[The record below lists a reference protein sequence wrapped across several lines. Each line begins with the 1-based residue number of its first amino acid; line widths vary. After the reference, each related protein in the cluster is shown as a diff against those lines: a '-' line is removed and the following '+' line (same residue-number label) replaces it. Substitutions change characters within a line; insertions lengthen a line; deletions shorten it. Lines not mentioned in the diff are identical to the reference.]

1 MKLKKFFAGVLAA
14 AMMLTVGATAAFAEG
29 GETTDKMIKPV
40 NGKAIVTLT
49 KNLTVESG
57 TAPNSM
63 KFDFTI
69 APDDANEAKHI
80 EAGVVNNGVA
90 PSVTFTADESKKE
103 SYSAHGEPYSKTFD
117 IDLIALLGNKYN
129 QVGKYAYKITE
140 VEPNIPGITKDNKV
154 IHMVVS
160 VVNQNAENPDGTNFG
175 YYVALYS
182 DNETT
187 KRDGVFNNTY
197 NAQQLTVTKKVKG
210 GLGDLNEE
218 FKFDVVFNGT
228 KDASYKGLVAGSL
241 NDVVSV
247 VDSNDKTVT
256 ACEFLTF
263 GEHYTV
269 TMKHN
274 GTMSFS
280 NLPADVTYT
289 VKEIGSSVNA
299 DGKVV
304 KNQYTVTVEGQN
316 GTNAIAFDTGKETVS
331 GSIAASAVTV
341 NFTNKHMGEPDMGV
355 VLDNAPYIAMLAIVA
370 IGGVAL
376 MLNKRRRDEE

>member
-1 MKLKKFFAGVLAA
+1 MKLKKFFAGGLAA

-103 SYSAHGEPYSKTFD
+103 SYSARGEAYSKTFD

-160 VVNQNAENPDGTNFG
+160 VVNQIG
-175 YYVALYS
+175 
-182 DNETT
+182 
-187 KRDGVFNNTY
+187 R
-197 NAQQLTVTKKVKG
+197 
-210 GLGDLNEE
+210 
-218 FKFDVVFNGT
+218 
-228 KDASYKGLVAGSL
+228 ASCRERV
-241 NDVVSV
+241 
-247 VDSNDKTVT
+247 
-256 ACEFLTF
+256 
-263 GEHYTV
+263 
-269 TMKHN
+269 
-274 GTMSFS
+274 
-280 NLPADVTYT
+280 
-289 VKEIGSSVNA
+289 
-299 DGKVV
+299 
-304 KNQYTVTVEGQN
+304 
-316 GTNAIAFDTGKETVS
+316 
-331 GSIAASAVTV
+331 
-341 NFTNKHMGEPDMGV
+341 
-355 VLDNAPYIAMLAIVA
+355 
-370 IGGVAL
+370 
-376 MLNKRRRDEE
+376 

>member
-14 AMMLTVGATAAFAEG
+14 AMILTVGATAAFAEG

-49 KNLTVESG
+49 KNLTVKSG

-103 SYSAHGEPYSKTFD
+103 SYSARGEAYSKTFD

-140 VEPNIPGITKDNKV
+140 VEPNIPGITKDNNELTLKV
-154 IHMVVS
+154 T
-160 VVNQNAENPDGTNFG
+160 VVNATGEIGGGYG
-175 YYVALYS
+175 YYAALYRGGKKIEAT
-182 DNETT
+182 DA
-187 KRDGVFNNTY
+187 FHNTY
-197 NAQQLTVTKKVKG
+197 SAKSLTLSKTVHGSLGSLAEDFSFIIKFLPETDAVAGMYKG
-210 GLGDLNEE
+210 PQVGTVGTDVSIDGKDTGDYLDLN
-218 FKFDVVFNGT
+218 T
-228 KDASYKGLVAGSL
+228 Q
-241 NDVVSV
+241 
-247 VDSNDKTVT
+247 
-256 ACEFLTF
+256 
-263 GEHYTV
+263 YTV
-269 TMKHN
+269 TLKHGKSLN
-274 GTMSFS
+274 FS
-280 NLPADVTYT
+280 NLPAGIKYEVYEEGSAFNAEKNAVTKDEYT
-289 VKEIGSSVNA
+289 V
-299 DGKVV
+299 VV
-304 KNQYTVTVEGQN
+304 RESTDANST
-316 GTNAIAFDTGKETVS
+316 AIAFDTTDKNTVK
-331 GSIAASAVTV
+331 GSVGTANVTTAFH
-341 NFTNKHMGEPDMGV
+341 NTHEGQPDMGV

>member
-14 AMMLTVGATAAFAEG
+14 AMMLTVGATAALAEG

-57 TAPNSM
+57 TAPDSM

-69 APDDANEAKHI
+69 EQDTADEAKHI
-80 EAGVVNNGVA
+80 EAGIVNNGVK
-90 PSVTFTADESKKE
+90 PSVTFTADKSKNE
-103 SYSAHGEPYSKTFD
+103 SYTERTEAYSKEFSF
-117 IDLIALLGNKYN
+117 DLIKLLGNKAT

-140 VEPNIPGITKDNKV
+140 DDSTIPGITKDNKV

-160 VVNQNAENPDGTNFG
+160 VVNQNADEPDGRNFG

-182 DNETT
+182 DDVTT
-187 KRDGVFNNTY
+187 KSDGVFNNTY
-197 NAQQLTVTKKVKG
+197 KAQQLTVTKKVKG
-210 GLGDLNEE
+210 SLGDLNEE

-256 ACEFLTF
+256 AGEFLTY
-263 GEHYTV
+263 GTSYTV

-280 NLPADVTYT
+280 NLPAGVTYT
-289 VKEIGSSVNA
+289 VKEVGSTVS
-299 DGKVV
+299 GTGVV
-304 KNQYTVTVEGQN
+304 KNQYTVTVAGQN
-316 GTNAIAFDTGKETVS
+316 GTNAVAFDAGKETVS
-331 GSIAASAVTV
+331 GTIAASAVTV
-341 NFTNKHMGEPDMGV
+341 NFTNEHKGEPDMGV

>member
-1 MKLKKFFAGVLAA
+1 
-14 AMMLTVGATAAFAEG
+14 MMLTVGATAAFAEG

-49 KNLTVESG
+49 KSLTVESG

-103 SYSAHGEPYSKTFD
+103 SYSARGEAYSKTFD

-187 KRDGVFNNTY
+187 KSDGVFNNTY

-210 GLGDLNEE
+210 GLGDLNE
-218 FKFDVVFNGT
+218 KFDFEVTFRGT
-228 KDASYKGLVAGSL
+228 DGASYKGLVAGAL
-241 NDVVSV
+241 TGVESV
-247 VDSNDKTVT
+247 KETISGKAVAAGD
-256 ACEFLTF
+256 FLTY
-263 GEHYTV
+263 GTSYTV

-280 NLPADVTYT
+280 NLPAGVTYT
-289 VKEIGSSVNA
+289 VKEVGSTVS
-299 DGKVV
+299 GTGVV
-304 KNQYTVTVEGQN
+304 KNQYTVTVAGQN
-316 GTNAIAFDTGKETVS
+316 GTNAVAFDAGKETVS
-331 GSIAASAVTV
+331 GTIAASAVTV
-341 NFTNKHMGEPDMGV
+341 NFTNEHKGEPDMGV

>member
-14 AMMLTVGATAAFAEG
+14 AMMLTVGATAAFADG
-29 GETTDKMIKPV
+29 GNNDEKMIKPV
-40 NGKAIVTLT
+40 DNQAMVTLT

-57 TAPNSM
+57 TAPDSM

-69 APDDANEAKHI
+69 EQDTANEAKHI
-80 EAGVVNNGVA
+80 EAGVVNNGVK
-90 PSVTFTADESKKE
+90 PSVTFTADKSKNE
-103 SYSAHGEPYSKTFD
+103 SYTERAEAYSKEFSF
-117 IDLIALLGNKYN
+117 DLIKLLGNKAT

-140 VEPNIPGITKDNKV
+140 DDSTIPGITKDNKV

-160 VVNQNAENPDGTNFG
+160 VVNQNADEPDGKNFG

-182 DNETT
+182 DDATT
-187 KRDGVFNNTY
+187 KSDGVFNNTY
-197 NAQQLTVTKKVKG
+197 KAQQLTVTKKVKG
-210 GLGDLNEE
+210 DLGDLNE
-218 FKFDVVFNGT
+218 KFDFEVTFKGT
-228 KDASYKGLVAGSL
+228 TGASYKGLVAGEL
-241 NDVVSV
+241 TGVESV
-247 VDSNDKTVT
+247 KETTSGKSVAAGD
-256 ACEFLTF
+256 FLTY
-263 GEHYTV
+263 GTSYTV

-289 VKEIGSSVNA
+289 VKEVGSTA
-299 DGKVV
+299 GGTGVV
-304 KNQYTVTVEGQN
+304 KDQYTVTVAGQN
-316 GTNAIAFDTGKETVS
+316 GTNAVAFDAGKETVS
-331 GSIAASAVTV
+331 GTIAASAVTV
-341 NFTNKHMGEPDMGV
+341 NFTNEHKGTPDMGV